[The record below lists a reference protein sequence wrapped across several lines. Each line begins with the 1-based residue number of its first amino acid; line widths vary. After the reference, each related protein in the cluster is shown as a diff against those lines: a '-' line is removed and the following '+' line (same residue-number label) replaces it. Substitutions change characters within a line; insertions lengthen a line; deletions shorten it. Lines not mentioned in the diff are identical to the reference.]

1 VKKKV
6 SHLKLLNLSYFLFFL
21 DFRVGANDIL
31 SIDLHFLSIY
41 KAAFRTFFPNSE
53 KKSKSQTV
61 PQHFFSKLFFQKGK
75 D

>member
-41 KAAFRTFFPNSE
+41 KAAFRTFFPNGE
-53 KKSKSQTV
+53 KNQNHKQC
-61 PQHFFSKLFFQKGK
+61 PNIFFHFFFSKKG
-75 D
+75 